1 MTDKQPVVQEA
12 APAQP
17 APIQPEK
24 KRSWKRTLMWIGGPA
39 LVLAIAGYMYISSGR
54 FASTDNAYVQA
65 DRVTIAP
72 QVSGRVVEVD
82 VRENQPVKK
91 GEVLFRIDAE
101 PLQIAEARM
110 QAQVES
116 VKSLLDAAR
125 SGYHS
130 AEADIRS
137 SAADLKYKEQQFQR
151 MQELRGRGLVA
162 QQALDDAANNLA
174 AARAKRDSNNAALSK
189 AQNMLGGLP
198 QTPDEQLAGYKLA
211 LAQLAQA
218 KLDLEHATVRA
229 PMDGV
234 IGKTSLQPGD
244 FLTTGQPAMPL
255 VATTLWIDANF
266 KETDLTHVAVGQNAT
281 IEVDTFPGKKW
292 DARVASISPASGAE
306 FSVLPAQNATG
317 NWVKI
322 VQRIPVRL
330 AIDEPSHDGMIL
342 RAGMSAVVEI
352 DTGKQN
358 SILGR
363 WQGGAE
369 PAASVAQAS
378 MK

>member
-12 APAQP
+12 ATAPPA
-17 APIQPEK
+17 K

-39 LVLAIAGYMYISSGR
+39 LVLAIGGYMYITSGR
-54 FASTDNAYVQA
+54 FASTDNAYVEA

-91 GEVLFRIDAE
+91 GDVLFRIDQE
-101 PLQIAEARM
+101 PLQIAAARM

-125 SGYHS
+125 SGYRS
-130 AEADIRS
+130 AQADIRS
-137 SAADLKYKEQQFQR
+137 SSADLKYKEQQFDR
-151 MQELRGRGLVA
+151 MKELRGRGLVS
-162 QQALDDAANNLA
+162 QQQLDDASNNLA
-174 AARAKRDSNNAALSK
+174 AAKAKQDSNNAAVNK
-189 AQNMLGGLP
+189 AEGLLGGLP
-198 QTPDEQLAGYKLA
+198 DTPDEQLAGYKLA
-211 LAQLAQA
+211 LAQLAQT

-234 IGKTSLQPGD
+234 IGKTTLQPGD
-244 FLTTGQPAMPL
+244 FLAVGQAAMPL
-255 VATTLWIDANF
+255 VANTLWVDANF

-292 DARVASISPASGAE
+292 QARVASISPASGAE
-306 FSVLPAQNATG
+306 FSLLPAQNATG

-330 AIDEPSHDGMIL
+330 TLEEPNHDGMIL
-342 RAGMSAVVEI
+342 RAGMSTVVDI
-352 DTGKQN
+352 DTGRQN

-363 WQGGAE
+363 WQGGDE
-369 PAASVAQAS
+369 PAARVAQIP
-378 MK
+378 

>member
-1 MTDKQPVVQEA
+1 MTDKQPQVQD
-12 APAQP
+12 APATKP
-17 APIQPEK
+17 AP
-24 KRSWKRTLMWIGGPA
+24 KRKWSRRLLWIAGPA
-39 LVLAIAGYMYISSGR
+39 VVLAIAAYMYVTSGR
-54 FASTDNAYVQA
+54 FAGTDNAYVEA
-65 DRVTIAP
+65 DRVTVAP

-91 GEVLFRIDAE
+91 GDVLFRIDPE
-101 PLQIAEARM
+101 PLQIAQARM

-125 SGYHS
+125 SGYRS
-130 AEADIRS
+130 AQADVRS
-137 SAADLKYKEQQFQR
+137 SAADLKYKEQQFER
-151 MQELRGRGLVA
+151 MKELRGRGLVA
-162 QQALDDAANNLA
+162 QQQLDDAANNLA
-174 AARAKRDSNNAALSK
+174 AARAKQDSNNAAVTK
-189 AQNMLGGLP
+189 AENILGGLP
-198 QTPDEQLAGYKLA
+198 DTPDEQLAGYKLA

-218 KLDLEHATVRA
+218 KLDLEHSVVRA

-234 IGKTSLQPGD
+234 IGKTTLQPGD
-244 FLTTGQPAMPL
+244 FLTMGQAAMPL
-255 VATTLWIDANF
+255 VANTLWVDANF

-292 DARVASISPASGAE
+292 QARVASISPASGAE

-330 AIDEPSHDGMIL
+330 AIEEPNHDGMIL

-369 PAASVAQAS
+369 PSARVAEATE
-378 MK
+378 

>member
-1 MTDKQPVVQEA
+1 MTDKQPVVAVDA
-12 APAQP
+12 ATTPA
-17 APIQPEK
+17 AK

-39 LVLAIAGYMYISSGR
+39 LVIAIGGYMYITSGR

-65 DRVTIAP
+65 DRVTVAP

-82 VRENQPVKK
+82 ARENQPVKK
-91 GEVLFRIDAE
+91 GDVLFRLDAE
-101 PLQIAEARM
+101 PLQIAQARM

-137 SAADLKYKEQQFQR
+137 SAADLKYKEQQFKR

-174 AARAKRDSNNAALSK
+174 AARAKQDSNNAALSK
-189 AQNMLGGLP
+189 AENLLGGLP

-234 IGKTSLQPGD
+234 IGKTTLQPGD
-244 FLTTGQPAMPL
+244 FLTTGQAAMPL
-255 VATTLWIDANF
+255 VANTLWIDANY

-292 DARVASISPASGAE
+292 QARVASISPASGAE
-306 FSVLPAQNATG
+306 FSILPAQNATG

-330 AIDEPSHDGMIL
+330 AIEEANHDGMIL

-378 MK
+378 LK

>member
-1 MTDKQPVVQEA
+1 MTDKQPQMQD
-12 APAQP
+12 APAKP
-17 APIQPEK
+17 AP
-24 KRSWKRTLMWIGGPA
+24 KRRWTRTLMWIGGPA
-39 LVLAIAGYMYISSGR
+39 IVLAIAAYMYVTSGR

-82 VRENQPVKK
+82 VRENQPVKQ
-91 GEVLFRIDAE
+91 GDVLLRIDPE
-101 PLQIAEARM
+101 PLQIAAARM

-125 SGYHS
+125 SGYRS
-130 AEADIRS
+130 AQADIRS
-137 SAADLKYKEQQFQR
+137 SAADLNYKEQQFKR

-162 QQALDDAANNLA
+162 QQQLDDAANNLA
-174 AARAKRDSNNAALSK
+174 AARAKQDSNNAALSK
-189 AQNMLGGLP
+189 AQNLLGGLP
-198 QTPDEQLAGYKLA
+198 ETPDEQLAGYKLA

-234 IGKTSLQPGD
+234 IGKTTLQPGD
-244 FLTTGQPAMPL
+244 FLTTGQAAMPL
-255 VATTLWIDANF
+255 VANTLWVDANF
-266 KETDLTHVAVGQNAT
+266 KETDLTHVAVGQDAT

-292 DARVASISPASGAE
+292 EARVASISPASGAE

-322 VQRIPVRL
+322 VQRIPVRI
-330 AIDEPSHDGMIL
+330 AIEEPNHDGMIL
-342 RAGMSAVVEI
+342 RAGMSAVVAI
-352 DTGKQN
+352 DTGKEN

-369 PAASVAQAS
+369 PAARVAQS
-378 MK
+378 R

>member
-1 MTDKQPVVQEA
+1 MTERQGPPQDA
-12 APAQP
+12 AAAKAKP
-17 APIQPEK
+17 
-24 KRSWKRTLMWIGGPA
+24 KRRWTRLLLWIGGPA
-39 LVLAIAGYMYISSGR
+39 AVVAAGAWLYVTSGR

-65 DRVTIAP
+65 DHVTVAP
-72 QVSGRVVEVD
+72 QVGGRVVEVD
-82 VRENQPVKK
+82 VRENQAVRK
-91 GEVLFRIDAE
+91 GDVLLRIDSE
-101 PLQIAEARM
+101 PLEIAVARL
-110 QAQVES
+110 QAQADT

-125 SGYHS
+125 NGYQG
-130 AEADIRS
+130 AQADLRS
-137 SAADLKYKEQQFQR
+137 SAADLAYKQQQFER
-151 MQELRGRGLVA
+151 NKELRARGLIA

-174 AARAKRDSNNAALSK
+174 AARAKQDSNNAALSR
-189 AQNMLGGLP
+189 AQNLLGGLP

-211 LAQLAQA
+211 QAQLAQA
-218 KLDLEHATVRA
+218 KLDLEHAIVRA
-229 PMDGV
+229 PMDGT

-244 FLTTGQPAMPL
+244 FLAPGQAAMPL
-255 VATTLWIDANF
+255 VANTLWVEANF
-266 KETDLTHVAVGQNAT
+266 KETDLTHVSVGQSAT

-292 DARVASISPASGAE
+292 QARVASISPASGAE

-330 AIDEPSHDGMIL
+330 AIEEPNHDGMIL
-342 RAGMSAVVEI
+342 RAGMSTLVDI

-369 PAASVAQAS
+369 PSARVAQNR
-378 MK
+378 

>member
-1 MTDKQPVVQEA
+1 MTEKQMQTEQAVTV
-12 APAQP
+12 APA
-17 APIQPEK
+17 K
-24 KRSWKRTLMWIGGPA
+24 KRRWPRALMWIGGPA
-39 LVLAIAGYMYISSGR
+39 LVLAIAGYMYITAGR

-72 QVSGRVVEVD
+72 QVAGRVVAVE
-82 VRENQPVKK
+82 VRENQPVRKDD
-91 GEVLFRIDAE
+91 VLFRIDPQ
-101 PLQIAEARM
+101 PLEIAVARM

-116 VKSLLDAAR
+116 VQSLLDAAR

-130 AEADIRS
+130 AQADLRS
-137 SAADLKYKEQQFQR
+137 SAADLKYKEQQFER
-151 MQELRGRGLVA
+151 MKELRGRGLIA

-174 AARAKRDSNNAALSK
+174 SARAKQDSNDAALSK
-189 AQNMLGGLP
+189 AQNLLGGLP
-198 QTPDEQLAGYKLA
+198 TTPDEKLAGYKLA

-218 KLDLEHATVRA
+218 KLDLEHAVVRA

-234 IGKTSLQPGD
+234 IGKTTLQPGD
-244 FLTTGQPAMPL
+244 FLATGQAAMPL
-255 VATTLWIDANF
+255 VATTLWVDANF
-266 KETDLTHVAVGQNAT
+266 KETDLTHVAPGQEAT

-292 DARVASISPASGAE
+292 PARVASISPASGAE

-330 AIDEPSHDGMIL
+330 AISEAQKDGMVL

-363 WQGGAE
+363 WQGGDE
-369 PAASVAQAS
+369 TAARVAQS
-378 MK
+378 H

>member
-1 MTDKQPVVQEA
+1 MTDKPSVAQEA
-12 APAQP
+12 ATATPA
-17 APIQPEK
+17 K

-39 LVLAIAGYMYISSGR
+39 LVLAIGGYMYITSGR

-82 VRENQPVKK
+82 VRENQPVKQ
-91 GEVLFRIDAE
+91 GDVLFRIDAE
-101 PLQIAEARM
+101 PLQIAAARM

-116 VKSLLDAAR
+116 VRSLLDAAR

-162 QQALDDAANNLA
+162 QQQLDDASNNLA
-174 AARAKRDSNNAALSK
+174 AARAKQDSNNAALSK
-189 AQNMLGGLP
+189 AQNLLGGLP

-218 KLDLEHATVRA
+218 KLDLDHATVRA
-229 PMDGV
+229 PIDGV
-234 IGKTSLQPGD
+234 IGKTTLQPGD
-244 FLTTGQPAMPL
+244 FLTMGQAAMPL
-255 VATTLWIDANF
+255 VATTLWIDANY

-292 DARVASISPASGAE
+292 QARVASISPASGAE

-330 AIDEPSHDGMIL
+330 AIEEPNHDGMIL

-369 PAASVAQAS
+369 PAASVAQAA

>member
-1 MTDKQPVVQEA
+1 MTDKQPVVAVDA
-12 APAQP
+12 ATTPA
-17 APIQPEK
+17 AK

-39 LVLAIAGYMYISSGR
+39 LVIAIGGYMYITSGR

-65 DRVTIAP
+65 DRVTVAP

-82 VRENQPVKK
+82 ARENQPVKK
-91 GEVLFRIDAE
+91 GDVLFRLDAE
-101 PLQIAEARM
+101 PLQIAQARM

-137 SAADLKYKEQQFQR
+137 SAADLKYKEQQFKR

-174 AARAKRDSNNAALSK
+174 AARAKQDSNNAALSK
-189 AQNMLGGLP
+189 AENLLGGLP

-234 IGKTSLQPGD
+234 IGKTTLQPGD
-244 FLTTGQPAMPL
+244 FLTAGQAAMPL
-255 VATTLWIDANF
+255 VANTLWIDANY

-292 DARVASISPASGAE
+292 QARVASISPASGAE

-330 AIDEPSHDGMIL
+330 AIEEGNHDGMIL

-363 WQGGAE
+363 WQGGIE
-369 PAASVAQAS
+369 PAASVAQAA

>member
-1 MTDKQPVVQEA
+1 MTEKQVQAEDAVVA
-12 APAQP
+12 KP
-17 APIQPEK
+17 AP
-24 KRSWKRTLMWIGGPA
+24 KRKWARTLMWIGGPA
-39 LVLAIAGYMYISSGR
+39 IVLAVAGWLYISSGR

-82 VRENQPVKK
+82 AHENQAVKQ
-91 GEVLFRIDAE
+91 GDVLFRIDQE
-101 PLQIAEARM
+101 PLQIAVARM

-116 VKSLLDAAR
+116 VQSLLAAAR
-125 SGYHS
+125 SGYRS
-130 AEADIRS
+130 AQADVRS

-162 QQALDDAANNLA
+162 QQSLDDAANNLA
-174 AARAKRDSNNAALSK
+174 AARAKQDSNNAAVTK
-189 AQNMLGGLP
+189 AQNLLGGLP
-198 QTPDEQLAGYKLA
+198 ETPDAQLAGYKLA

-218 KLDLEHATVRA
+218 KLDLEHAVVRA

-234 IGKTSLQPGD
+234 IGKTTLQPGD
-244 FLTTGQPAMPL
+244 FLTMGQAAMPL
-255 VATTLWIDANF
+255 VATTLWVDANY
-266 KETDLTHVAVGQNAT
+266 KETDLTHVAVGQDAT

-292 DARVASISPASGAE
+292 QARVASISPASGAE

-330 AIDEPSHDGMIL
+330 AIEEPNRDGMIL
-342 RAGMSAVVEI
+342 RAGMSADVEI
-352 DTGKQN
+352 DTGRQN

-363 WQGGAE
+363 WQGGVE
-369 PAASVAQAS
+369 PVARVAQS
-378 MK
+378 R

>member
-12 APAQP
+12 ATATPA
-17 APIQPEK
+17 K

-39 LVLAIAGYMYISSGR
+39 LVLAIGGYMYITSGR
-54 FASTDNAYVQA
+54 FASTDNAYVEA

-91 GEVLFRIDAE
+91 GDVLFRIDAE
-101 PLQIAEARM
+101 PLEIAKARM

-116 VKSLLDAAR
+116 VQSLLDAAR
-125 SGYHS
+125 SGYRS

-137 SAADLKYKEQQFQR
+137 SAADLKYKEQQFKR

-174 AARAKRDSNNAALSK
+174 AARAKQDSNNAALSK
-189 AQNMLGGLP
+189 AQNLLGGLP

-234 IGKTSLQPGD
+234 IGKTTLQPGD
-244 FLTTGQPAMPL
+244 FLTIGQAAMPL
-255 VATTLWIDANF
+255 VATTLWVDANY

-292 DARVASISPASGAE
+292 QARVASISPASGAE

-330 AIDEPSHDGMIL
+330 AIEEGNHDGMIL

-378 MK
+378 MQ

>member
-1 MTDKQPVVQEA
+1 MTDKQPVVAQEA
-12 APAQP
+12 ATTPPA
-17 APIQPEK
+17 K

-39 LVLAIAGYMYISSGR
+39 LVIAIGGYMYITSGR

-65 DRVTIAP
+65 DRVTVAP
-72 QVSGRVVEVD
+72 QVSGRVAQVD

-91 GEVLFRIDAE
+91 GDVLFRIDAE
-101 PLQIAEARM
+101 PLQIAAARM

-137 SAADLKYKEQQFQR
+137 SAADLKYKEQQFKR

-162 QQALDDAANNLA
+162 EQALDDAANNLA
-174 AARAKRDSNNAALSK
+174 AARAKQDSNNAALSK
-189 AQNMLGGLP
+189 AQNLLGGLP

-229 PMDGV
+229 PIDGV
-234 IGKTSLQPGD
+234 IGKTTLQPGD
-244 FLTTGQPAMPL
+244 FLTMGQAAMPL
-255 VATTLWIDANF
+255 VATTLWVDANY
-266 KETDLTHVAVGQNAT
+266 KETDLTHVAAGQNAT

-292 DARVASISPASGAE
+292 QARVASISPASGAE

-330 AIDEPSHDGMIL
+330 SIEEPNHDGMIL

>member
-1 MTDKQPVVQEA
+1 MTEKQAVAEDA
-12 APAQP
+12 ATEKL
-17 APIQPEK
+17 AP
-24 KRSWKRTLMWIGGPA
+24 KRKWKRALMWIGGPA
-39 LVLAIAGYMYISSGR
+39 VVLAIAGWLYVTTGR
-54 FASTDNAYVQA
+54 FAATDNAYVQA

-72 QVSGRVVEVD
+72 QVSGRVVAVE

-91 GEVLFRIDAE
+91 GDVLFRIDPE
-101 PLQIAEARM
+101 PLQIAAARM

-125 SGYHS
+125 SCYHS
-130 AEADIRS
+130 AQADLRS
-137 SAADLKYKEQQFQR
+137 SGADLKYKEQQFSR

-162 QQALDDAANNLA
+162 QQQLDDAANNLA
-174 AARAKRDSNNAALSK
+174 AARAKQDSNGAALSK
-189 AQNMLGGLP
+189 AENILGGLP

-234 IGKTSLQPGD
+234 IGKTTLQPGD
-244 FLTTGQPAMPL
+244 FLAMGQSAMPL
-255 VATTLWIDANF
+255 VANTLWVDANF
-266 KETDLTHVAVGQNAT
+266 KETDLTHVAVGQDAS

-292 DARVASISPASGAE
+292 TARVASISPASGAE

-330 AIDEPSHDGMIL
+330 AIEEPNHDGMIL

-352 DTGKQN
+352 DTGKEN

-363 WQGGAE
+363 WQGGAD
-369 PAASVAQAS
+369 PAARVAQAR
-378 MK
+378 

>member
-12 APAQP
+12 ATAPPA
-17 APIQPEK
+17 K

-39 LVLAIAGYMYISSGR
+39 LVLAIGGYMYITSGR
-54 FASTDNAYVQA
+54 FASTDNAYVEA

-91 GEVLFRIDAE
+91 GDVLFRLDAE
-101 PLQIAEARM
+101 PLEIAKARM
-110 QAQVES
+110 HEPVES
-116 VKSLLDAAR
+116 VQSLLDAAR
-125 SGYHS
+125 SGYRS

-137 SAADLKYKEQQFQR
+137 SAADLKYKEQQFKR

-174 AARAKRDSNNAALSK
+174 AARAKQDSNNAALSK
-189 AQNMLGGLP
+189 AQNLLGGLP

-234 IGKTSLQPGD
+234 IGKTTLQPGD
-244 FLTTGQPAMPL
+244 FLTIGQAAMPL
-255 VATTLWIDANF
+255 VATTLWVDANY

-292 DARVASISPASGAE
+292 QARVASISPASGAE

-330 AIDEPSHDGMIL
+330 AIEEGNHDGMIL

-378 MK
+378 MQ

>member
-1 MTDKQPVVQEA
+1 MTDNTVQTQDA
-12 APAQP
+12 TAQP
-17 APIQPEK
+17 K
-24 KRSWKRTLMWIGGPA
+24 KRKWTRTLMWVGGPA
-39 LVLAIAGYMYISSGR
+39 LVIAIAGYMYITSGR

-72 QVSGRVVEVD
+72 QVSGRVVEVN
-82 VRENQPVKK
+82 VRENEPVHK
-91 GEVLFRIDAE
+91 GDVLFRIDPE
-101 PLQIAEARM
+101 PLEIAEARM
-110 QAQVES
+110 TAQVES

-125 SGYHS
+125 NGYRS
-130 AEADIRS
+130 AQADVRS

-162 QQALDDAANNLA
+162 QAQLDDASNNLA
-174 AARAKRDSNNAALSK
+174 AARAKQDSNNAAVEK
-189 AQNMLGGLP
+189 AQNLLGGLP
-198 QTPDEQLAGYKLA
+198 ETPDEKLAGYKLA

-218 KLDLEHATVRA
+218 KLDLEHSTVRA
-229 PMDGV
+229 PIDGV
-234 IGKTSLQPGD
+234 IGKTTLQPGD
-244 FLTTGQPAMPL
+244 FLTMGQAAMPL
-255 VATTLWIDANF
+255 IATTLWIDANF
-266 KETDLTHVAVGQNAT
+266 KETDLTHVSVGQGAT

-292 DARVASISPASGAE
+292 RASVASISPASGAE

-330 AIDEPSHDGMIL
+330 AIEEPSHDGMIL

-369 PAASVAQAS
+369 PSARVAQS
-378 MK
+378 R

>member
-1 MTDKQPVVQEA
+1 MTDNTVQTQDATTQP
-12 APAQP
+12 
-17 APIQPEK
+17 K
-24 KRSWKRTLMWIGGPA
+24 KRKWTRTLMWIGGPA
-39 LVLAIAGYMYISSGR
+39 LVIAIAGYMYITSGR

-72 QVSGRVVEVD
+72 QVSGRVVEVL
-82 VRENQPVKK
+82 VRENAPVHK
-91 GEVLFRIDAE
+91 GDVLFRIDPE
-101 PLQIAEARM
+101 PLEIAEARM
-110 QAQVES
+110 TAQVES

-125 SGYHS
+125 NGYRS
-130 AEADIRS
+130 AQADVRS

-162 QQALDDAANNLA
+162 QAQLDDASNNLA
-174 AARAKRDSNNAALSK
+174 AARAKQDSNNAAVEK
-189 AQNMLGGLP
+189 AQNLLGGLP
-198 QTPDEQLAGYKLA
+198 ETPDEKLAGYKLA

-218 KLDLEHATVRA
+218 KLDLEHSIVRA

-234 IGKTSLQPGD
+234 IGKTTLQPGD
-244 FLTTGQPAMPL
+244 FLTMGQAAMPL
-255 VATTLWIDANF
+255 IATTLWVDANF
-266 KETDLTHVAVGQNAT
+266 KETDLTHVSVGQGAT
-281 IEVDTFPGKKW
+281 IEVDTFPDRKW
-292 DARVASISPASGAE
+292 RASVASISPASGAE

-330 AIDEPSHDGMIL
+330 AIEEPSHDGMIL

-369 PAASVAQAS
+369 PSARVAQNR
-378 MK
+378 